1 MEEKL
6 LLTYSLL
13 GYLKETSINPTS
25 SLTEIFIPIVKKTLS
40 DYSKEN
46 GLIEIKGKSLVEI
59 QAKIFRI
66 FEIEIPIPILL
77 VILKSIERDVD
88 DKQIFAIFKDNSF
101 ILKSYVFDDI
111 EEQIIKEKNNIRILQ
126 NDYMSFCRTNNYKYN
141 FSDLKEFILAQ
152 KIDLFSDKNSSYLNL
167 EYFIPKYIKQ
177 SFDNEEVFN
186 TITNIYLGGIISS
199 YLTLKITKKIT
210 DVELLIDTNFFIS
223 LIDLNT
229 EDSYHTC
236 NQLFE
241 LCTRMGFRFTML
253 NTTVEQIKS
262 LLSNRIYDFANRDFI
277 GSIKSA
283 DVFNACIRNNIDK
296 TQLERIKDNIPFKL
310 NELGIVIIQEAQ
322 IQSIVQEAKKSKMYK
337 DLVQIRGFEHSAL
350 NDAIAELYVKSK
362 RGINIQEFS
371 DVKCWFLHNSFH
383 SYYYDQNQKIFD
395 RYSISANELLVLLW
409 LTNPSQAATVQDKV
423 IAQGTISSY
432 ITRYRRHRA
441 PTKEILRVLKN
452 RADKALEHGQILEK
466 DVFNICLRMAEGDLS
481 KDDVSDIEEISD
493 IDFANRLKEYSSEA
507 EMKNNMLSKQNK
519 EKTINLEN
527 QQITIETQELKI
539 DKMSARI
546 QELENREYE
555 REKEKKDEIKRRN
568 QINWIFISIIVVL
581 IGLIIILVVPNIVNW
596 LKKVIYFITSLG
608 GLWGL
613 INLILNIWSKK
624 NKT

>member
-596 LKKVIYFITSLG
+596 LRKVIYFITSLG